1 MRDNIEDILESTLF
15 SRDDIHEMCVR
26 LGKQLT
32 EDYAG
37 KEPVLVGALTGAI
50 FFMTDLAREMD
61 VRCKMDFID
70 VSSYGNGF
78 ESSGKVKLVK
88 DVHTDLT
95 DKDVLIVEDIV
106 DTGHT
111 MKFMKQH
118 FLSLGARSVKCVAL
132 LDKPSRRV
140 DDVVV
145 DYYGSEVGNQ
155 YVVGY
160 GLDFYNICLLY
171 TSDAAD
177 E

>member
-70 VSSYGNGF
+70 VSSYGNHL
-78 ESSGKVKLVK
+78 EKL
-88 DVHTDLT
+88 
-95 DKDVLIVEDIV
+95 
-106 DTGHT
+106 
-111 MKFMKQH
+111 
-118 FLSLGARSVKCVAL
+118 
-132 LDKPSRRV
+132 
-140 DDVVV
+140 
-145 DYYGSEVGNQ
+145 N
-155 YVVGY
+155 
-160 GLDFYNICLLY
+160 
-171 TSDAAD
+171 
-177 E
+177 